1 MTIPDNIAQAL
12 TTETGQLIIKWLDKE
27 LTYPVCFKCETYNY
41 DRLWL
46 KYNLWYAVLETSGI
60 FEEGRKQVVVI
71 ITHSLQAILTE
82 AGISPEDVKAKLGI
96 ENLNELY
103 VSVPHPDI
111 TKTKLNII
119 NITDTSDIIINKIK
133 KLLG

>member
-1 MTIPDNIAQAL
+1 
-12 TTETGQLIIKWLDKE
+12 
-27 LTYPVCFKCETYNY
+27 
-41 DRLWL
+41 
-46 KYNLWYAVLETSGI
+46 
-60 FEEGRKQVVVI
+60 VVVI